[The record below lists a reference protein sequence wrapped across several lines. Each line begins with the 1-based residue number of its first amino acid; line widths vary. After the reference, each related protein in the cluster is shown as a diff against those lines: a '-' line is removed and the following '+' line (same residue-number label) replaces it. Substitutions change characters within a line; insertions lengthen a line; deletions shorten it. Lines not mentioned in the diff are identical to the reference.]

1 MIIYHAQLLT
11 ECPSQVCLTG
21 SMIKGLA
28 LEFTTDA
35 ILESLTDR
43 SVVVVAIMTGN
54 LINCRI
60 WMNIIISAHSR
71 TARAQDNM
79 K

>member
-1 MIIYHAQLLT
+1 
-11 ECPSQVCLTG
+11 
-21 SMIKGLA
+21 MIKGLA

-35 ILESLTDR
+35 IFESLTDR

-54 LINCRI
+54 LINCRV
-60 WMNIIISAHSR
+60 WMNIIFSAHGR
-71 TARAQDNM
+71 TARAEDNM